1 MTTLQTLRL
10 LVERALH
17 LGGYGCADIERLL
30 FDYVQGELSPEISA
44 KLDKHLRA
52 CAPCMEYLETYRRTI
67 RATHDH
73 GLPEMEMPPELH
85 HRLKEFIAQNPNLR

>member
-1 MTTLQTLRL
+1 
-10 LVERALH
+10 
-17 LGGYGCADIERLL
+17 
-30 FDYVQGELSPEISA
+30 
-44 KLDKHLRA
+44 
-52 CAPCMEYLETYRRTI
+52 MEYLETYRRTI